1 MKTIVR
7 PTKDKHN
14 IMSQKKPPRRR
25 RPDPVIQEKI
35 FVPQEEDWELYETI
49 RISREEHL
57 TEQRRLHEEQA
68 RREQLR
74 HDLALPLSR
83 IRTWMRFSRDEHE
96 RWMLENILEMV
107 DAYLRQDTFDIH
119 TIQQDLCLFVEQH
132 LTAPLYR
139 DVVAICMPLL
149 R

>member
-1 MKTIVR
+1 
-7 PTKDKHN
+7 
-14 IMSQKKPPRRR
+14 MSQKKPRRR
-25 RPDPVIQEKI
+25 RPDPVIQEQI
-35 FVPQEEDWELYETI
+35 FTPPAEDWELLETI
-49 RISREEHL
+49 RLSREEHVA
-57 TEQRRLHEEQA
+57 EQRRLQEEQV

-83 IRTWMRFSRDEHE
+83 IRTWMKFSRDEHE

-107 DAYLRQDTFDIH
+107 DAYLRHDTYQVQP
-119 TIQQDLCLFVEQH
+119 IQQDLHLFVEQQ

-139 DVVAICMPLL
+139 NVVDICLPLL